1 MANTLFVDIVA
12 PDRKVYR
19 GEATGVQ
26 APGVQGSFEV
36 KYNHAPMLAAF
47 SVGPLLLRLPDGEVL
62 TYATSGG
69 FLEVMDNQV
78 TVLAET
84 VEPASEIDLTRAQ
97 SSEEKAREKLRLTTD
112 PEERARMEAELERA
126 RNRVRLAMG
135 KVGTR

>member
-69 FLEVMDNQV
+69 FLEVMDNHV

-84 VEPASEIDLTRAQ
+84 VEPASEIDLSRAQ

-112 PEERARMEAELERA
+112 PEERVQMEAELERA

-135 KVGTR
+135 RVGTR